1 MMLRLQSATR
11 RVIICFSGRGERRSQ
26 HPCIFMRRQTKIS
39 PNGYIFKPEY
49 SGRSCIVIKCN
60 CDDKID
66 TFFKKSKD
74 CDGQEM
80 GV

>member
-1 MMLRLQSATR
+1 
-11 RVIICFSGRGERRSQ
+11 
-26 HPCIFMRRQTKIS
+26 MRRQTKIS
-39 PNGYIFKPEY
+39 PNGSMFKPGY
-49 SGRSCIVIKCN
+49 SGISCIIIECN

-66 TFFKKSKD
+66 TFFEKSKD

>member
-1 MMLRLQSATR
+1 MTFAISM
-11 RVIICFSGRGERRSQ
+11 C
-26 HPCIFMRRQTKIS
+26 FMRGQTHRY
-39 PNGYIFKPEY
+39 PNGSIVKPEY
-49 SGRSCIVIKCN
+49 FSISCLFIKCN

-66 TFFKKSKD
+66 TFFEKSKD